1 MRAIVMAAILAA
13 IPSPALAQ
21 WELSSGVDNCAVTGE
36 YSDDGNSAV
45 SMVEYVDGGFILFVE
60 NQNWSIVEDR
70 KYPLKFLFD
79 DTLFTGD
86 ATGYIFQGAK
96 GFKIGGGADMAD
108 AFAKSSRLIIYKDE
122 ATIVLVVKLTGTMA
136 GLAKVKP
143 CIAKLRREHQAA
155 LAEQRALEV
164 KRKIIP
170 ADPFADQAPPTPFSS
185 ATAEPIGNA
194 GRWMT
199 FDDYPAR
206 AMREGRE
213 GAVGFRLSVDAEG
226 RPSACEITKSSG
238 HADLD
243 AETCTVVTRRARF
256 KPSQAIGLRYFE
268 SRVTWSIPR

>member
-1 MRAIVMAAILAA
+1 MRAMAMAAILAA

-21 WELSSGVDNCAVTGE
+21 WELSSGEDNCAVTGE

-45 SMVEYVDGGFILFVE
+45 SMAEYVDGGFTLFVE
-60 NQNWSIVEDR
+60 NQNWSIVENQT
-70 KYPLKFLFD
+70 YPLKFLFD

-86 ATGYIFQGAK
+86 ATGYVFRGAK
-96 GFKIGGGADMAD
+96 GFKIGSGADMAD
-108 AFAKSSRLIIYKDE
+108 AFAKSSRLIIFKDE
-122 ATIVLVVKLTGTMA
+122 ATIILVVKLTGTMA

-155 LAEQRALEV
+155 LAEQRALEA

-170 ADPFADQAPPTPFSS
+170 ADPFAEQAPS
-185 ATAEPIGNA
+185 AQTGDAAAEPIGNA
-194 GRWMT
+194 GRWAT

-213 GAVGFRLSVDAEG
+213 GSVGFKLSVDGEG

-243 AETCTVVTRRARF
+243 AETCTLVTRRARF
-256 KPSQAIGLRYFE
+256 NASQGSGPRYFE
-268 SRVTWSIPR
+268 SRVHWSIPR

>member
-1 MRAIVMAAILAA
+1 MMAA
-13 IPSPALAQ
+13 IPSPVLAQ
-21 WELSSGVDNCAVTGE
+21 WQLSSGVDNCAVTGE
-36 YSDDGNSAV
+36 YSDDGNSAI

-86 ATGYIFQGAK
+86 ATGYVFQGSK

-136 GLAKVKP
+136 GLARVKP

-155 LAEQRALEV
+155 LAEQRALEA
-164 KRKIIP
+164 KRKIIA
-170 ADPFADQAPPTPFSS
+170 ADPFADQAPPNPPGDD
-185 ATAEPIGNA
+185 AAEPIGNA

-199 FDDYPAR
+199 FDDYPSR

-213 GAVGFRLSVDAEG
+213 GAVGFKLSVDAEG
-226 RPSACEITKSSG
+226 RPSACEITMSSG

-243 AETCTVVTRRARF
+243 AETCTLVTRRARF
-256 KPSQAIGLRYFE
+256 KPSPGSRPRYFE